1 MKALSHC
8 QTNVAQR
15 VNNNNPAGAR
25 LLPEVNME
33 NEKPTSDPIPKP
45 QPPVRDDGGKA
56 ADKESPETA
65 FATPTEPLKKKRD

>member
-1 MKALSHC
+1 
-8 QTNVAQR
+8 
-15 VNNNNPAGAR
+15 
-25 LLPEVNME
+25 ME